1 MKTFGWLISIIVVL
15 FLNQHGICQLSVT
28 TGLTATQY
36 VDFLVGSGISYSNV
50 VYTGE
55 PNAIGKF
62 TTGVNPTN
70 LGLSSGVIMSSGYVN
85 GTGNQAIGSPASNF
99 VSTQFSGTYTDAN
112 LQSLIPSYTV
122 KDATKI
128 EFDFIPVSDTI
139 KFRYVFGSEEYN
151 EFVGTSY
158 NDVFGFFISG
168 PNPSG
173 GNYNNYNI
181 ARIPNTT
188 LPVTINNVNSGSYST
203 YYVNNELL
211 GGTTIVY
218 DGFTKVLTAWAKV
231 VPCVQYH
238 IKLAVGDAGDQSYD
252 SGVFLEA
259 NSFSSPTLSVSTSY
273 VNNTTIGNFAM
284 EAGCNDVTT
293 CFYLSSPPATNF
305 TVNYTILGTATN
317 GVDYPTIPSS
327 LIIPAG
333 TDSVCLTISPYMDT
347 LTEGAETI
355 LLVLQNQ
362 ISCNTIVDTVEIFI
376 LDYDPINIL
385 MSPDT
390 TICHDTINIWALGS
404 SGLPPY
410 SYAWDNGLPA
420 TTNHLV
426 SPNATTTYTVT
437 VTDFCNQTATNN
449 VIVSIDAATVDAG
462 ADQNICEG
470 ESITLNAISNSSVV
484 WNTGETTNSIT
495 VSPQHDS
502 TYIVVAGSGDCSATD
517 SVSVYVFPQ
526 PIVNATIYP
535 DKICKGETA
544 ELSASGADNYQWQST
559 PNDGSLNQIPGGVN
573 NVFTVKP
580 ATTTTYTVTG
590 KNIGGCFATA
600 SVKLNVIPSPIAS
613 FFTEPP
619 YASSFN
625 PTIYFFDNSQGSPTY
640 WLWTLSDGTT
650 YSVPD
655 FIHTYPIDTWGE
667 FPVTLYVENAE
678 GCSDSITQTITIR
691 PDYTLYIPNA
701 ITPND
706 DGINDYFH
714 ISGLNIPDKDFSFRI
729 YNRWGTLI
737 FYSSNPSFEWDGSIN
752 GKKVPSDIYNYRII
766 FRDPSGIL
774 HTKEGFITI
783 IL

>member
-1 MKTFGWLISIIVVL
+1 M
-15 FLNQHGICQLSVT
+15 
-28 TGLTATQY
+28 
-36 VDFLVGSGISYSNV
+36 
-50 VYTGE
+50 
-55 PNAIGKF
+55 
-62 TTGVNPTN
+62 
-70 LGLSSGVIMSSGYVN
+70 
-85 GTGNQAIGSPASNF
+85 
-99 VSTQFSGTYTDAN
+99 
-112 LQSLIPSYTV
+112 
-122 KDATKI
+122 
-128 EFDFIPVSDTI
+128 
-139 KFRYVFGSEEYN
+139 
-151 EFVGTSY
+151 
-158 NDVFGFFISG
+158 
-168 PNPSG
+168 
-173 GNYNNYNI
+173 
-181 ARIPNTT
+181 
-188 LPVTINNVNSGSYST
+188 PVTINNVNSGSYST

-211 GGTTIVY
+211 GGTTLVY

-517 SVSVYVFPQ
+517 SVSVYV
-526 PIVNATIYP
+526 
-535 DKICKGETA
+535 
-544 ELSASGADNYQWQST
+544 
-559 PNDGSLNQIPGGVN
+559 
-573 NVFTVKP
+573 
-580 ATTTTYTVTG
+580 
-590 KNIGGCFATA
+590 
-600 SVKLNVIPSPIAS
+600 
-613 FFTEPP
+613 
-619 YASSFN
+619 SS
-625 PTIYFFDNSQGSPTY
+625 
-640 WLWTLSDGTT
+640 T
-650 YSVPD
+650 YS
-655 FIHTYPIDTWGE
+655 
-667 FPVTLYVENAE
+667 
-678 GCSDSITQTITIR
+678 
-691 PDYTLYIPNA
+691 
-701 ITPND
+701 
-706 DGINDYFH
+706 
-714 ISGLNIPDKDFSFRI
+714 
-729 YNRWGTLI
+729 
-737 FYSSNPSFEWDGSIN
+737 
-752 GKKVPSDIYNYRII
+752 
-766 FRDPSGIL
+766 
-774 HTKEGFITI
+774 
-783 IL
+783 